1 MQFRSY
7 NDDERIS
14 IRDIKSE
21 IKEIKRGN
29 NDLRFCIIILIC
41 LVAFYLYTDNQIRIM
56 LAKTTSS
63 LAKEL
68 MCIKNHTAGLG
79 HSSQSSYYAFPI
91 FM

>member
-21 IKEIKRGN
+21 IKEIKQGN
-29 NDLRFCIIILIC
+29 KDLRFCIIILIC

-56 LAKTTSS
+56 LARTTGS

-68 MCIKNHTAGLG
+68 MCIKNQTEVIRDYSE
-79 HSSQSSYYAFPI
+79 SS
-91 FM
+91 